1 VSEVPKYLF
10 QSRYTQEG
18 ARGFLKEGG
27 TKRRTETQRAVES
40 VGGKLES
47 FYYAFGGMDM
57 FIVADLPDHASA
69 ASLSLTVA
77 ASGTISTET
86 IVLLAPEE
94 LDQLTSKGV
103 AYRPPGE

>member
-1 VSEVPKYLF
+1 MAKYLF

-18 ARGFLKEGG
+18 ARGLLKEGG
-27 TKRRTETQRAVES
+27 TNRRKETQRAVES

-57 FIVADLPDHASA
+57 FIVVDLPDHASA

-77 ASGTISTET
+77 ASGTISPET

-94 LDQLTSKGV
+94 LDQVKTKDV
-103 AYRPPGE
+103 AYRPPGA

>member
-1 VSEVPKYLF
+1 MAKYLF

-18 ARGFLKEGG
+18 ARGLLKEGG
-27 TKRRTETQRAVES
+27 TNRRKETQRAVES

-77 ASGTISTET
+77 STGTISTET
-86 IVLLAPEE
+86 IVLLAPED
-94 LDQLTSKGV
+94 LDQARTKGV
-103 AYRPPGE
+103 AYRAPGA

>member
-1 VSEVPKYLF
+1 MPKYLF
-10 QSRYTQEG
+10 QSRYTHEG
-18 ARGFLKEGG
+18 ARGLLKEGG
-27 TKRRTETQRAVES
+27 TNRRNETQRAVES

-94 LDQLTSKGV
+94 LDQVRTKGV
-103 AYRPPGE
+103 AYRPPGA